1 MRVGGL
7 EYVVALSVGISGIGG
22 LQERNLHGEEQ
33 AEGVEASVWAG
44 GLECAYLYGEGCR
57 KIIIRLSWNCQSAKE
72 LYILSTLLGQRAARY
87 PHSDSTL
94 PCAAARKKSGALFP
108 PATVL

>member
-1 MRVGGL
+1 MCILVWR
-7 EYVVALSVGISGIGG
+7 G
-22 LQERNLHGEEQ
+22 LQK
-33 AEGVEASVWAG
+33 V
-44 GLECAYLYGEGCR
+44 
-57 KIIIRLSWNCQSAKE
+57 IIRLSWNCQSAKE

-108 PATVL
+108 PAAVL